1 MNAEIIA
8 VGSELLL
15 GQIVNT
21 NARFLSSHLADM
33 GINVFY
39 HTVVG
44 DNSARLKK
52 AIEIAENRSNMI
64 IFTGGLGPTKDDLT
78 KETIA
83 AHLNKK
89 LVINER
95 ALIQIEEYFSRVGR
109 SMSDNNRKQA
119 LIIDG
124 AEVLQNDHG
133 MAPGMILSYQQHL
146 YMLFPG
152 PPKEMEPMFLTYAT
166 PFIMNK
172 LQLQDRILSR
182 VLRFFGIGES
192 QLETEIED
200 LIDAQTNPT
209 IAPLAGDGEVT
220 LRITAKHQ
228 SIEKATLLIEDTEK
242 QILSRVGEYF
252 YGYND
257 TSLMHELTKLLEEKK
272 LTISAA
278 ESLTGGMFQK
288 ELTAIPGAGS
298 LLMGGVVC
306 YTPEVKQK
314 VLHVKKETI
323 AQHGV
328 VSAECAKELAENVAN
343 LMESDIGISFTGV
356 AGPDELEGKPVGTV
370 YIGIKV
376 KGKSTVVEKLNLG
389 GTRTN
394 NRIRSVKYGCYYLLK
409 EIVESNM
416 EC

>member
-21 NARFLSSHLADM
+21 NARFLSSQLADM

-44 DNSARLKK
+44 DNSARLRKI
-52 AIEIAENRSNMI
+52 IEIAESRSNMI

-78 KETIA
+78 KDTIA

-89 LVINER
+89 LVLDER
-95 ALIQIEEYFSRVGR
+95 ALAQIEEYFNRVGR

-119 LIIDG
+119 LIIEG

-133 MAPGMILSYQQHL
+133 MAPGMAISHQQHL

-152 PPKEMEPMFLTYAT
+152 PPKEMEPMFLTYAK
-166 PFIMNK
+166 PFIMDK
-172 LQLQDRILSR
+172 LPLQERILSR
-182 VLRFFGIGES
+182 VLRFFDIGES

-228 SIEKATLLIEDTEK
+228 LIEEATRLIDNIERE
-242 QILSRVGEYF
+242 ILSRVGEHF
-252 YGYND
+252 YGYDD
-257 TSLMHELTKLLEEKK
+257 TSLMEELTKLLKEKK
-272 LTISAA
+272 LTISVA

-288 ELTAIPGAGS
+288 EFTAIPGAGS

-314 VLHVKKETI
+314 VLHVKNETI
-323 AQHGV
+323 SKHGV

-343 LMESDIGISFTGV
+343 LMDSDIGISFTGV

-370 YIGIKV
+370 FIGIKV
-376 KGKSTVVEKLNLG
+376 NGKSTVVEKLNLG
-389 GTRTN
+389 GNRTN
-394 NRIRSVKYGCYYLLK
+394 NRIRSVKYGCYFLLK
-409 EIVESNM
+409 ELAKGHL
-416 EC
+416 